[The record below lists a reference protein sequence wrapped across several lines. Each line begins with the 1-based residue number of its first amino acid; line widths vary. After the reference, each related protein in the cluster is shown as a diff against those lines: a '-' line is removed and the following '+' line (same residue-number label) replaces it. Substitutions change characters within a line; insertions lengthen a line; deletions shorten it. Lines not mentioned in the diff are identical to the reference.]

1 MGLNMMNLKMVLLG
15 MLCIGLIVCSSARE
29 ITEKN
34 EEIDAAAAGLF
45 CTSRDG
51 HCPNAK
57 ECSFFCLSIFYAHG
71 DRKRKEDSRKMGLKM
86 MNLKIVLLGMIC
98 IGLFLSSSA
107 REISEKNEE
116 SDAAGAGFCT
126 MKQGNCPDNKACN
139 LFCLSVFFPNGG
151 SCLSNQCCC
160 KS

>member
-71 DRKRKEDSRKMGLKM
+71 GT
-86 MNLKIVLLGMIC
+86 C
-98 IGLFLSSSA
+98 F
-107 REISEKNEE
+107 
-116 SDAAGAGFCT
+116 
-126 MKQGNCPDNKACN
+126 
-139 LFCLSVFFPNGG
+139 
-151 SCLSNQCCC
+151 SNQCCC
-160 KS
+160 KP